1 MNTLVFIF
9 TSLWIFPVIGCIFPL
24 LRFNQNKGPQY
35 FSHLHTQKMLGS
47 LNARL
52 SYFRCLSTPLFSS
65 SPTGGRNTTGSLVIC
80 QHVTKSTQG
89 QFHSQEKHT
98 KPSSIDCVSGWWAAA
113 AAAAVAGRVEAADI
127 PDKPV
132 ILRFMWYTGTCFP
145 LSESHRQT
153 QYWGFCFLRG
163 SEILLH
169 VILFSSLSLITVCRV
184 EGHRKRWLYGR
195 LHWHEGV
202 SQVTFLKPNKNIS
215 AHKATTRVHVVFNFW
230 LVGWLYMCYGFHCHL
245 FP

>member
-1 MNTLVFIF
+1 MSTYLR
-9 TSLWIFPVIGCIFPL
+9 WIHLSSVV
-24 LRFNQNKGPQY
+24 
-35 FSHLHTQKMLGS
+35 FSHCFASTKTKDRSISHTSTHK
-47 LNARL
+47 
-52 SYFRCLSTPLFSS
+52 RC
-65 SPTGGRNTTGSLVIC
+65 
-80 QHVTKSTQG
+80 
-89 QFHSQEKHT
+89 
-98 KPSSIDCVSGWWAAA
+98 WAAWLPVCHISDASPLPCSLPLPQVGGTLQEALLSASTSQSQHKDSFIHRKNTQSLRPLTVWA
-113 AAAAVAGRVEAADI
+113 ADEQQQQQQQWRGRVEAADI